1 MLEMNQ
7 INCVRMIRMYT
18 LISLNMFQM
27 KLPRLFHVFHAS
39 IPFKISLELLISLDP
54 IMVCWLTLSKGA
66 FIFKLSSTFFINN
79 ITRSLLQKAT
89 KHDSLHIHCIHF
101 YKIKSNMRRT
111 FTLRGHCFSSCIFK
125 AIKFKKLLLDKV
137 QRKLLILLSA
147 WEFSE
152 FFSSTQLNL
161 LFIFLRK
168 QSFLLYSNLF
178 AIKIERYNKLWNI
191 LGKIQESMNRNIA
204 SFMYW
209 TFTEAVK

>member
-1 MLEMNQ
+1 
-7 INCVRMIRMYT
+7 
-18 LISLNMFQM
+18 MFQM

-152 FFSSTQLNL
+152 FF
-161 LFIFLRK
+161 FIHSIKPFIY
-168 QSFLLYSNLF
+168 FF
-178 AIKIERYNKLWNI
+178 AQTIFFVI
-191 LGKIQESMNRNIA
+191 L
-204 SFMYW
+204 
-209 TFTEAVK
+209 